1 MYVDQ
6 VLIAL
11 FPGTVVNCFWKAGIS
26 KETQTASIEDMDDPF
41 KLLAENLKE
50 PLLRGLVEEQF
61 DMDHYIDVDFDVSVT
76 ELSSLTGK

>member
-1 MYVDQ
+1 
-6 VLIAL
+6 
-11 FPGTVVNCFWKAGIS
+11 
-26 KETQTASIEDMDDPF
+26 MDDPF

-50 PLLRGLVEEQF
+50 LLLRGLVEEHF